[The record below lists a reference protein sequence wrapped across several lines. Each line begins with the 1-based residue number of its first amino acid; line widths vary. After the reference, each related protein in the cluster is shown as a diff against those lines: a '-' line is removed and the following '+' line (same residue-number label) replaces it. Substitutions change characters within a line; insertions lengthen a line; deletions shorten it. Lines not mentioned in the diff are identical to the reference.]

1 MQSFFKSIFIT
12 NRIYIGLIAVLTLFV
27 TAFFIPEMSIVPRI
41 LLLVIIVLTLLD
53 CFLLYFKKDPLT
65 IHRKL
70 PDRLSNGDENKIP
83 IYIRNGY
90 NYTIFLQIIEELPK
104 QFQKRDFA
112 LKGKLD
118 ANAEK
123 DFVYCLTPSERGEYN
138 FGSTLAFV
146 TTAIGLVKRRIDGN
160 NKAIIPTYPSFK
172 KMHRFSI
179 LAASNRLTEIGVKQI
194 RKMGNST
201 EFEQIKEY
209 VKGDDIRTI
218 NWKASARKNSL
229 MVNNYIDERSQQ
241 IYCIINKGRVMQM
254 PFDGL
259 TLLDHAINAS
269 LILTNVALGK
279 KDKAGLIT
287 FSNKT
292 STFLP
297 ADAKPTQLNYVL
309 ENLYKEETTF
319 LESDF
324 EKLYGLIR
332 GRITHRSL
340 LVLFTNF
347 ETYASLE
354 RELPFLKKI
363 SSNHLLM
370 VVFFENTEIKKLL
383 ENEAENIE
391 QVYAKTIAEKFGFE
405 KRKIVRELNNN
416 GILTL
421 LTTPKQLTINTINK
435 YLELKMRSAI

>member
-1 MQSFFKSIFIT
+1 MQSFFKNIFIT
-12 NRIYIGLIAVLTLFV
+12 NRIYFGLITIIALFV
-27 TAFFIPEMSIVPRI
+27 MAFFFPVLNIVPRI
-41 LLLVIIVLTLLD
+41 LLLVILALALLD
-53 CFLLYFKKDPLT
+53 ILLLYVRKNPLV
-65 IHRKL
+65 IKRNL
-70 PDRLSNGDENKIP
+70 PERLSNGDENNITINIK
-83 IYIRNGY
+83 ND
-90 NYTIFLQIIEELPK
+90 YTYPIFLTIIDELPK

-118 ANAEK
+118 TNATK
-123 DFVYCLTPSERGEYN
+123 DFLYKLTPSQRGEYD

-146 TTAIGLVKRRIDGN
+146 TTAIGLIKRRINAN
-160 NKAIIPTYPSFK
+160 NKAMVPTYPSFK

-179 LAASNRLTEIGVKQI
+179 LEASNRLTEIGVKQI

-209 VKGDDIRTI
+209 VKGDDMRSI

-287 FSNKT
+287 FSNKA

-297 ADAKPTQLNYVL
+297 ADAKPTQLNFVL

-324 EKLYGLIR
+324 EKLYSLIR

-354 RELPFLKKI
+354 RELPFLKKM

-370 VVFFENTEIKKLL
+370 VVFFENTEIKRLL
-383 ENEAENIE
+383 ETDAENIE
-391 QVYAKTIAEKFGFE
+391 QVYTKTIAEKFGYE

-421 LTTPKQLTINTINK
+421 LTTPKQLSINTINK
-435 YLELKMRSAI
+435 YLELKTRRAI